1 MGLFTPATVSHM
13 RISYIPYP
21 QSITLNGFNFIL
33 GLKDSE
39 AFLHLAGRRILP
51 VDTEYDPEDIL
62 QRSLAAGLLNRLPNV
77 DDEAFGLDVDAD
89 VLVFYYQH
97 VLVSEEKAMNLLMAK
112 QGSPEWLKVM

>member
-1 MGLFTPATVSHM
+1 M
-13 RISYIPYP
+13 RIWTDFIQIGGVSGTLHSCDCLTHAHIVYP
-21 QSITLNGFNFIL
+21 ISTVNYFTLNGFNFIL

-97 VLVSEEKAMNLLMAK
+97 VPCRKRR
-112 QGSPEWLKVM
+112 P